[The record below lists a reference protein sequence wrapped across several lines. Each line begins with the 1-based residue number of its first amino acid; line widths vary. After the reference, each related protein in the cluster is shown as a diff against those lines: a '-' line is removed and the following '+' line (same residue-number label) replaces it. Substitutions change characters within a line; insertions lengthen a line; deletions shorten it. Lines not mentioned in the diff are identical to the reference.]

1 VRFKLALLHWLQ
13 AEGRNFDLRRRPRV
27 AQPRKKPIP
36 RADSDAGRS
45 GRPRASALG
54 KASFFYTI
62 IYIALAVF
70 SYGFID
76 PNFPY
81 KAPRALHRLIYY
93 QRPLTTIIYII
104 VVGGLFCLYGW
115 VLKGVKRRKLNSKK
129 IWKLVFLSVVVLFF
143 AFPAFSYD
151 IFNYIATAKVAFFYR
166 ENPYLVMP
174 IEFVGEPMLEFMH
187 AANKITLYGPFWILL
202 TGLPHSLIN
211 NLFLNVFSFKAL
223 VVAFYLGLSYLI
235 WRLSK
240 KSAFSLAFFAL
251 NPLVVLETLVSSHND
266 VVMMFFALLGLY
278 LLIQGKRPLS
288 FLSLLASIGIK
299 YATLALVPIFF
310 LSSRLKKEQI
320 TILSFWALF
329 LVFCLAP
336 FREEIYPWYVIWL
349 ISFAAL
355 VPERRFIFWLTI
367 ALSLGTLGRYLPFLY
382 TRSWEGMTPMVK
394 WWVTVLPPV
403 IVALAFFKANFSRE
417 VSKR

>member
-1 VRFKLALLHWLQ
+1 VRFRLIL
-13 AEGRNFDLRRRPRV
+13 
-27 AQPRKKPIP
+27 
-36 RADSDAGRS
+36 
-45 GRPRASALG
+45 
-54 KASFFYTI
+54 FFYTI

-81 KAPRALHRLIYY
+81 QAPRTLHRLVYY
-93 QRPLTTIIYII
+93 QRPLTTIIYLII
-104 VVGGLFCLYGW
+104 VGGLFCLYGW

-151 IFNYIATAKVAFFYR
+151 ILNYIATAKVAFFYR

-187 AANKITLYGPFWILL
+187 AANKITLYGPFWILF
-202 TGLPHSLIN
+202 TGLPYLIAGN
-211 NLFLNVFSFKAL
+211 WIWGNVFSFKAL

-251 NPLVVLETLVSSHND
+251 NPLVILETLVSAHND
-266 VVMMFFALLGLY
+266 VVMMFFALLGFH
-278 LLIQGKRPLS
+278 LLFQKKRAWS
-288 FLSLLASIGIK
+288 FLSLLVSAGIK
-299 YATLALVPIFF
+299 YATVILLPLFIF
-310 LSSRLKKEQI
+310 SRWLKKEQI
-320 TILSFWALF
+320 ALLSFWALF

-394 WWVTVLPPV
+394 WWVTVLPPA
-403 IVALAFFKANFSRE
+403 IVALAFLRPMLAEKFLRDESRH
-417 VSKR
+417 

>member
-1 VRFKLALLHWLQ
+1 MRFKLILFL
-13 AEGRNFDLRRRPRV
+13 
-27 AQPRKKPIP
+27 
-36 RADSDAGRS
+36 
-45 GRPRASALG
+45 
-54 KASFFYTI
+54 YTI

-81 KAPRALHRLIYY
+81 KAPRVLYRLVYY

-104 VVGGLFCLYGW
+104 IVGGLFGLYGW
-115 VLKGVKRRKLNSKK
+115 VLKEVKRRKVGSKK
-129 IWKLVFLSVVVLFF
+129 IWQLVILSALILLFS
-143 AFPAFSYD
+143 FPAFSYD
-151 IFNYIATAKVAFFYR
+151 IFNYMATAKVTFFYG

-174 IEFVGEPMLEFMH
+174 IEFIGEPMLEFMH
-187 AANKITLYGPFWILL
+187 APNKTALYGPFWILL
-202 TGLPHSLIN
+202 TGLPHSLTN

-223 VVAFYLGLSYLI
+223 VIAFYLGLAYLI

-240 KSAFSLAFFAL
+240 KSAASLAFFAL
-251 NPLVVLETLVSSHND
+251 NPLVILETLVSAHND
-266 VVMMFFALLGLY
+266 VVMMFFALLGLH
-278 LLIQGKRPLS
+278 LLFQKRKAWS
-288 FLSLLASIGIK
+288 FLSLLVSAGIK
-299 YATLALVPIFF
+299 YATVILLPLF
-310 LSSRLKKEQI
+310 LFSRWLKREQI
-320 TILSFWALF
+320 ILLSFWALL

-367 ALSLGTLGRYLPFLY
+367 AFSFGTLGRYLPFLY

-394 WWVTVLPPV
+394 WWVTVLPPG
-403 IVALAFFKANFSRE
+403 IVALAFFKANLSRE
-417 VSKR
+417 VSKT